1 MNKKDAGRQVVSA
14 YDIAFESG
22 KEKGKQGVLVNVG
35 ALEVLFNKTDAL
47 DIAWVKY
54 KGNNVS
60 FLSKNGL
67 NSDIGEFANK
77 FEGGFLYTC
86 GMDNVSSCV
95 GGKPVH
101 GSLHYSPAEN
111 VYVTLSDDSAEIFG
125 TVRRTALFGENIAL
139 KRHFTVKENEIVVC
153 DTVCNEAYT
162 DAKYVLLY
170 HTNFG
175 YPFLDESLKL
185 EIPFVKSEGLTD
197 YAKSRIGKQLQITEP
212 IDGGDEEVFYNTLE
226 KGEVTVTNEGLETR
240 VKVLY
245 DVEDFPVLLQWKSMI
260 SGDYALG
267 IEPSLTRFDEFK
279 TRALAPGEKRQY
291 KIKYA
296 FGGLRAAN
304 RQDDEMV

>member
-1 MNKKDAGRQVVSA
+1 MNKKDSGRQVVSA

-22 KEKGKQGVLVNVG
+22 KEKGRQGVLVNVG
-35 ALEVLFNKTDAL
+35 ALEVLFNKTGAL

-54 KGNNVS
+54 KGNNIS

-86 GMDNVSSCV
+86 GMDNVSCCV

-111 VYVTLSDDSAEIFG
+111 VYVTLSDDGAEIFG

-139 KRHFTVKENEIVVC
+139 KRHFTVKENEIIVC

-175 YPFLDESLKL
+175 YPFLNESLKL

-226 KGEVTVTNEGLETR
+226 NGEVTLTNEHLKTII
-240 VKVLY
+240 KVVY
-245 DVEDFPVLLQWKSMI
+245 DVEDFPVLL
-260 SGDYALG
+260 
-267 IEPSLTRFDEFK
+267 
-279 TRALAPGEKRQY
+279 
-291 KIKYA
+291 
-296 FGGLRAAN
+296 
-304 RQDDEMV
+304 

>member
-35 ALEVLFNKTDAL
+35 ALEVLFNKTNAL

-54 KGNNVS
+54 KGNNIS

-67 NSDIGEFANK
+67 NFNIGEFANK

-95 GGKPVH
+95 SGKPVH
-101 GSLHYSPAEN
+101 VHVE
-111 VYVTLSDDSAEIFG
+111 LSADGAAVFG
-125 TVRRTALFGENIAL
+125 TVRQTALFGQNIVL
-139 KRHFTVKENEIVVC
+139 KRHFTVRENEIIVC

-162 DAKYVLLY
+162 DTKYVLLY

-175 YPFLDESLKL
+175 YPFLDERLKL
-185 EIPFVKSEGLTD
+185 DIPFVKSEGLTD

-212 IDGGDEEVFYNTLE
+212 IDGGEEEVFYNTLE
-226 KGEVTVTNEGLETR
+226 KGEVTLTNEQLKTR
-240 VKVLY
+240 IKVIY
-245 DVEDFPVLLQWKSMI
+245 NVEDFPVLLQWKSMI

-267 IEPSLTRFDEFK
+267 IEPSLTRFDDFK
-279 TRALAPGEKRQY
+279 MRALAPGDKKQY
-291 KIKYA
+291 KIKYI
-296 FGGLRAAN
+296 FGGL
-304 RQDDEMV
+304 

>member
-1 MNKKDAGRQVVSA
+1 MNKKDTGRQVVSA

-22 KEKGKQGVLVNVG
+22 KEKGKQGVLVTVG
-35 ALEVLFNKTDAL
+35 AIEVLFNKTNAL
-47 DIAWVKY
+47 DITWVKY
-54 KGNNVS
+54 KGENVS

-67 NSDIGEFANK
+67 NSDMGGFPNK

-86 GMDNVSSCV
+86 GTDNVSSCV

-101 GSLHYSPAEN
+101 GSLHYNPAEN
-111 VYVTLSDDSAEIFG
+111 VSVKITDGAVEVCG
-125 TVRRTALFGENIAL
+125 TVRQTALFGENLAFE
-139 KRHFTVKENEIVVC
+139 RHFTVKENEIVVC

-162 DAKYVLLY
+162 EAKYVLLY

-175 YPFLDESLKL
+175 YPFLNENLKV

-197 YAKSRIGKQLQITEP
+197 FAKSRIDKQLQITEP

-226 KGEVTVTNEGLETR
+226 KGEVTLTNEELKTR
-240 VKVLY
+240 VKVIY

-267 IEPSLTRFDEFK
+267 IEPSLTRFDDFK
-279 TRALAPGEKRQY
+279 TRALASGEKRQY
-291 KIKYA
+291 KIRYT
-296 FGGLRAAN
+296 FGGI
-304 RQDDEMV
+304 

>member
-22 KEKGKQGVLVNVG
+22 REKGKQGILVNVG
-35 ALEVLFNKTDAL
+35 ALEVLFNKTNAL

-67 NSDIGEFANK
+67 NFNICEFADK

-86 GMDNVSSCV
+86 GTDNVSSCV

-101 GSLHYSPAEN
+101 GSLHYSSAEN
-111 VYVTLSDDSAEIFG
+111 VCVTLSDDGAEISG
-125 TVRRTALFGENIAL
+125 TVKQTALFGENLSL
-139 KRHFTVKENEIVVC
+139 KRHFAVKEIRIVVC

-162 DAKYVLLY
+162 QANYVLLY

-175 YPFLDESLKL
+175 YPFLDRNLKV

-197 YAKSRIGKQLQITEP
+197 YAKSRIDKQLQITEP
-212 IDGGDEEVFYNTLE
+212 IDGGEEEVFYNTLE
-226 KGEVTVTNEGLETR
+226 KGEVTLTSEETKTQI
-240 VKVLY
+240 KVIY

-267 IEPSLTRFDEFK
+267 IEPSFTRFDDFRM
-279 TRALAPGEKRQY
+279 RALAPGEKKQY
-291 KIKYA
+291 KIKYT
-296 FGGLRAAN
+296 FGGL
-304 RQDDEMV
+304 

>member
-1 MNKKDAGRQVVSA
+1 MDKKDAGRQVVSA

-35 ALEVLFNKTDAL
+35 ALEVLFNKTNAL

-54 KGNNVS
+54 KGNNIS

-67 NSDIGEFANK
+67 NSNIGEFANK

-95 GGKPVH
+95 SGKPVH
-101 GSLHYSPAEN
+101 GSLHYSSAEN
-111 VYVTLSDDSAEIFG
+111 VHVELSADGAEVFG
-125 TVRRTALFGENIAL
+125 TVKQTALFGQNIVL
-139 KRHFTVKENEIVVC
+139 KRHFTVRENEIIVC

-175 YPFLDESLKL
+175 YPFLSENLKL

-212 IDGGDEEVFYNTLE
+212 IDGGEEEVFYNTLE
-226 KGEVTVTNEGLETR
+226 KGEVTLTSEELKTR

-267 IEPSLTRFDEFK
+267 IEPSLTRFDDFK
-279 TRALAPGEKRQY
+279 MRTLEQGDKKQY
-291 KIKYA
+291 KIKYT
-296 FGGLRAAN
+296 FGGL
-304 RQDDEMV
+304 

>member
-1 MNKKDAGRQVVSA
+1 MNKKDSGRQLVSA
-14 YDIAFESG
+14 YDITFESG
-22 KEKGKQGVLVNVG
+22 KEKGKHGVLVNVG
-35 ALEVLFNKTDAL
+35 ALEVLFNKTNAL

-67 NSDIGEFANK
+67 NCNIGEFANK

-95 GGKPVH
+95 VDRPVH

-111 VYVTLSDDSAEIFG
+111 VYVTISDDSAEVFG
-125 TVRRTALFGENIAL
+125 TVMQTVLFGENIAL
-139 KRHFTVKENEIVVC
+139 KRHFTVKENEITVC

-175 YPFLDESLKL
+175 YPFLDERLKL
-185 EIPFVKSEGLTD
+185 DIPFVKSEGLTD
-197 YAKSRIGKQLQITEP
+197 YAKSRIGKQLHITEP
-212 IDGGDEEVFYNTLE
+212 IDGGEEEVFYNTLE
-226 KGEVTVTNEGLETR
+226 KGEVTLTNEQLKTQI
-240 VKVLY
+240 KVIY
-245 DVEDFPVLLQWKSMI
+245 AVEDFPVLLEWKSMI

-267 IEPSLTRFDEFK
+267 IEPSLTRFDDFK
-279 TRALAPGEKRQY
+279 MRTLEKGDKKQY
-291 KIKYA
+291 KIKYT
-296 FGGLRAAN
+296 FGG
-304 RQDDEMV
+304 V

>member
-1 MNKKDAGRQVVSA
+1 MNKKDTGRQVVSA

-22 KEKGKQGVLVNVG
+22 KEKGKQGVLVTVG
-35 ALEVLFNKTDAL
+35 AIEVLFNKTNAL
-47 DIAWVKY
+47 DITWVKY
-54 KGNNVS
+54 KGENVS

-67 NSDIGEFANK
+67 NFDMGEFPNK

-86 GMDNVSSCV
+86 GTDNVSSCV

-111 VYVTLSDDSAEIFG
+111 VSVKITDGAIEVSG
-125 TVRRTALFGENIAL
+125 TVRQTALFGENLAFE
-139 KRHFTVKENEIVVC
+139 RHFTVKENEIVVC

-162 DAKYVLLY
+162 EAKYVLLY

-175 YPFLDESLKL
+175 YPFLNENLKV

-197 YAKSRIGKQLQITEP
+197 FAKSRIGKQLQITEP

-226 KGEVTVTNEGLETR
+226 KGEVTLVNEELKTR

-245 DVEDFPVLLQWKSMI
+245 DVKDFPVLLQWKSMI

-267 IEPSLTRFDEFK
+267 IEPSLTRFDDFK
-279 TRALAPGEKRQY
+279 TRALASGEKRQY
-291 KIKYA
+291 KIRYT
-296 FGGLRAAN
+296 FGGI
-304 RQDDEMV
+304 

>member
-35 ALEVLFNKTDAL
+35 ALEVLFNKTNAL

-54 KGNNVS
+54 KGNNIS

-67 NSDIGEFANK
+67 NSNIGEFANK

-95 GGKPVH
+95 SGKPVH

-111 VYVTLSDDSAEIFG
+111 VSAKIADGAVEVSG
-125 TVRRTALFGENIAL
+125 TVRQTALFGENIVL
-139 KRHFTVKENEIVVC
+139 KRHFMVRENEIIVC

-162 DAKYVLLY
+162 GAKYVLLY

-175 YPFLDESLKL
+175 YPFLNENLKL

-212 IDGGDEEVFYNTLE
+212 IDGGEEEVFYNTLE
-226 KGEVTVTNEGLETR
+226 KGEVTLTSEELKTR

-267 IEPSLTRFDEFK
+267 IEPSLTRFDDFK
-279 TRALAPGEKRQY
+279 MRALAPGEKRQY
-291 KIKYA
+291 KIRYT
-296 FGGLRAAN
+296 FGGLKTAN

>member
-1 MNKKDAGRQVVSA
+1 MNKKDTGRQVVSA

-22 KEKGKQGVLVNVG
+22 KEKGKQGVLVTVG
-35 ALEVLFNKTDAL
+35 AIEVLFNKTNAL
-47 DIAWVKY
+47 DITWVKY
-54 KGNNVS
+54 KGENVS

-67 NSDIGEFANK
+67 NSDIGGFPNK

-86 GMDNVSSCV
+86 GTDNVSSCV
-95 GGKPVH
+95 SGKPVH

-111 VYVTLSDDSAEIFG
+111 VSVKITDGAVEVSG
-125 TVRRTALFGENIAL
+125 TVRQTALFGENLAFE
-139 KRHFTVKENEIVVC
+139 RHFTVKENEIVVC

-162 DAKYVLLY
+162 EAKYVLLY

-175 YPFLDESLKL
+175 YPFLNENLKV

-197 YAKSRIGKQLQITEP
+197 FAKSRIGKQLQITEP

-226 KGEVTVTNEGLETR
+226 KGEVTLVNEELKTR

-245 DVEDFPVLLQWKSMI
+245 DVKDFPVLLQWKSMI

-267 IEPSLTRFDEFK
+267 IEPSLTRFDDFK
-279 TRALAPGEKRQY
+279 TRALASGEKRQY
-291 KIKYA
+291 KIRYT
-296 FGGLRAAN
+296 FGGI
-304 RQDDEMV
+304 

>member
-35 ALEVLFNKTDAL
+35 ALEVLFNKTNAL
-47 DIAWVKY
+47 DIVWVKY

-86 GMDNVSSCV
+86 GIDNVSSCV
-95 GGKPVH
+95 SGKPVH
-101 GSLHYSPAEN
+101 GSLHYSFAEN
-111 VYVTLSDDSAEIFG
+111 VHVELSADSAEVFG
-125 TVRRTALFGENIAL
+125 MVRQTALFGENTVL
-139 KRHFTVKENEIVVC
+139 KRHFTVKENEITIC
-153 DTVCNEAYT
+153 DTICNEAYT

-175 YPFLDESLKL
+175 YPFLNENLKL
-185 EIPFVKSEGLTD
+185 EIPFVKSEGLTE
-197 YAKSRIGKQLQITEP
+197 YAKSRIDKQLQITEP
-212 IDGGDEEVFYNTLE
+212 IAGGDEEVFYNTLE
-226 KGEVTVTNEGLETR
+226 KGEVTLTNEELKTR

-267 IEPSLTRFDEFK
+267 IEPSLTRFDDFK
-279 TRALAPGEKRQY
+279 TRALASGGKRQY
-291 KIKYA
+291 KIRYTL
-296 FGGLRAAN
+296 GGI
-304 RQDDEMV
+304 

>member
-1 MNKKDAGRQVVSA
+1 MNKKDTGRQVVSA

-22 KEKGKQGVLVNVG
+22 KEKGKQGVLVTVG
-35 ALEVLFNKTDAL
+35 AIEVLFNKTNAL
-47 DIAWVKY
+47 DITWVKY
-54 KGNNVS
+54 KGENVS

-67 NSDIGEFANK
+67 NSDMGEFPNK

-86 GMDNVSSCV
+86 GTDNVSSCV
-95 GGKPVH
+95 SGKPVH

-111 VYVTLSDDSAEIFG
+111 VSVKITEGAVEVSG
-125 TVRRTALFGENIAL
+125 TVRQTALFGENLAFE
-139 KRHFTVKENEIVVC
+139 RHFTVKENEIVVC

-162 DAKYVLLY
+162 EAKYVLLY

-175 YPFLDESLKL
+175 YPFLNENLKV

-197 YAKSRIGKQLQITEP
+197 FAKSRIGKQLQITKP

-226 KGEVTVTNEGLETR
+226 KGEVTLVNEELKTR

-245 DVEDFPVLLQWKSMI
+245 DVKDFPVLLQWKSMI

-267 IEPSLTRFDEFK
+267 IEPSLTRFDDFK
-279 TRALAPGEKRQY
+279 TRALASGEKRQY
-291 KIKYA
+291 KIRYT
-296 FGGLRAAN
+296 FGGI
-304 RQDDEMV
+304 

>member
-1 MNKKDAGRQVVSA
+1 MNKKDTGRQVVSA

-22 KEKGKQGVLVNVG
+22 KEKGKQGVLVTVG
-35 ALEVLFNKTDAL
+35 AIEVLFNKTNAL
-47 DIAWVKY
+47 DITWVKY
-54 KGNNVS
+54 KGENVS

-67 NSDIGEFANK
+67 NSDIGGFPNK

-86 GMDNVSSCV
+86 GTDNVSSCA

-111 VYVTLSDDSAEIFG
+111 VSVKITDGAVEVCG
-125 TVRRTALFGENIAL
+125 TVRQTALFGENLAFE
-139 KRHFTVKENEIVVC
+139 RHFTVKEDEIVVC
-153 DTVCNEAYT
+153 DTVRNEAYT
-162 DAKYVLLY
+162 EAKYVLLY

-175 YPFLDESLKL
+175 YPFLNENLKV

-197 YAKSRIGKQLQITEP
+197 YAESRIDKQLQITEP

-226 KGEVTVTNEGLETR
+226 KGEVTLTNEELKTR

-245 DVEDFPVLLQWKSMI
+245 DVGDFPVLLQWKSMI

-267 IEPSLTRFDEFK
+267 IEPSLTRFDDFK
-279 TRALAPGEKRQY
+279 TRALASGEKRQY
-291 KIKYA
+291 KIRYT
-296 FGGLRAAN
+296 FGGI
-304 RQDDEMV
+304 